1 MRGTRSIQST
11 ILWRLVPGLI
21 FFVVTTGITSYI
33 LSSEQLKSNAY
44 ANINDTVSQSKNY
57 LDDRLDVLLSAVVAM
72 FNNNYNNNTEL
83 VQSLNRFDNPDYKAD
98 PNDYIIWSRA
108 LDQFYSYDNYDMVDS
123 VVLWYNNGKITL
135 ARTDHLF
142 APLTFTAMPYLNR
155 TEDSLTTVFWKNFHD
170 RDIQYDSAK
179 DSNVASIYEWIGPNH
194 RNPEG
199 VFIVN
204 IKAEFFKK
212 ILSSPKI
219 SDNGYLILASPDGL
233 MRFKQVSKKYELDDE
248 QLRKRLQEAKSASGR
263 MDMRSKNG
271 SNMTVIYD
279 TVGANHWK
287 LAAVFPEE
295 EVLSKVNNIKYLNI
309 LVIVGAIL
317 FAVLFSTLLTR
328 YISKPIKHLIRQVN
342 RIEEGNLNISVIQWP
357 QNEMTLLNYV
367 LKDMVERIQML
378 LRQVKDEQESKRQ
391 IEISLLQAQIQPHFL
406 YNTLFSIKQL
416 CDLGEAKEAGS
427 MITALSTFFRISISK
442 GQEMI
447 PITQELEQVQTYLF
461 IQKMRYG
468 DAFQYNID
476 VEPTLLSCI
485 IVKLTLQP
493 IVENAI
499 YHGIKKSDHQGW
511 IQISGYSM
519 DGDIYLYVEDN
530 GVGMESEK
538 LAELRS
544 DLSDT
549 GPVKGGFGIINVH
562 KRLQMNYGDN
572 YGLHYESEFGKGTL
586 VTIKIRKVQEQPTD

>member
-11 ILWRLVPGLI
+11 ILWRLVPGFI
-21 FFVVTTGITSYI
+21 FFVVTTGIASYV
-33 LSSEQLKSNAY
+33 LSAEQLKSNAY
-44 ANINDTVSQSKNY
+44 ANVYDTVSQTKNY

-72 FNNNYNNNTEL
+72 FNNNYNNNTDL
-83 VQSLNRFDNPDYKAD
+83 VQSLNQSDNPDFVAG
-98 PNDYIIWSRA
+98 PNDYIIWSQA
-108 LDQFYSYDNYDMVDS
+108 LNQFYSYDNYDMVDS
-123 VVLWYNNGKITL
+123 VVLWYNNGKIAL
-135 ARTDHLF
+135 ARTDHVF
-142 APLTFTAMPYLNR
+142 TPLNFIATPYLNR
-155 TEDSLTTVFWKNFHD
+155 HAGSFATVFWNNLHD
-170 RDIQYDSAK
+170 RDVPYSSENSSK
-179 DSNVASIYEWIGPNH
+179 VASLYEWIGRN
-194 RNPEG
+194 RTNPEG

-219 SDNGYLILASPDGL
+219 SDNGYLLLASPDGL
-233 MRFKQVSKKYELDDE
+233 MRFKPVSDKFELDNE
-248 QLRKRLQEAKSASGR
+248 QLRKRLLDTPSAFGR

-271 SNMTVIYD
+271 SNMIVIYD

-317 FAVLFSTLLTR
+317 FAILFSTLLTR
-328 YISKPIKHLIRQVN
+328 YITKPIKHLIRQVN
-342 RIEEGNLNISVIQWP
+342 RIEEGNLNISVKEWP
-357 QNEMTLLNYV
+357 QNEMTVLNNG

-378 LRQVKDEQESKRQ
+378 LQQVKDEQEMKRQ

-416 CDLGEAKEAGS
+416 CDLGEAKEAGN

-442 GQEMI
+442 GQEVI
-447 PITQELEQVQTYLF
+447 PIAQELEQVQTYLF
-461 IQKMRYG
+461 IQQMRYG
-468 DAFQYNID
+468 DAFQYKID
-476 VEPTLLSCI
+476 VEPSLLSCT

-499 YHGIKKSDHQGW
+499 YHGIKKSEHQGW
-511 IQISGYSM
+511 IQISGYCT
-519 DGDIYLYVEDN
+519 DEDIYLFVEDN
-530 GVGMESEK
+530 GVGLESDK
-538 LAELRS
+538 IAELRAG
-544 DLSDT
+544 LSDT
-549 GPVKGGFGIINVH
+549 GPVKGGFGVVNVH

-572 YGLHYESEFGKGTL
+572 YGLQYESEPGKGTL
-586 VTIKIRKVQEQPTD
+586 VTIKIRKVPEQPTG